1 MLYNQSSLGLP
12 ESSYT
17 TVYIRS
23 FGFINTT
30 WSTCTYTGFAIVMQ
44 LRLVYKTGF
53 LSNILKHLI
62 KYLITDSLIFKVR
75 LPLLVSFHI
84 PAKAFDNTKKDKTRC
99 VALITLFSFKEYF
112 IVSVF
117 KILLL
122 NYSRSRSHGI
132 RKKCR

>member
-1 MLYNQSSLGLP
+1 MYNQYSLGMP

-17 TVYIRS
+17 TA
-23 FGFINTT
+23 FGFIYTT
-30 WSTCTYTGFAIVMQ
+30 WSTCTYTGFTIVMQ

-75 LPLLVSFHI
+75 LPLLVSFHT

-99 VALITLFSFKEYF
+99 VALITLFSFKEVF
-112 IVSVF
+112 IVSV
-117 KILLL
+117 
-122 NYSRSRSHGI
+122 SRYCYLIIVEVDCMAYVRNTEGI
-132 RKKCR
+132 C

>member
-1 MLYNQSSLGLP
+1 MYNQYSLGMP

-75 LPLLVSFHI
+75 LPLLVSYHT
-84 PAKAFDNTKKDKTRC
+84 PAKHLITQKKTKQDAC
-99 VALITLFSFKEYF
+99 VALITLFSFKEFF

>member
-23 FGFINTT
+23 FGFIYTT
-30 WSTCTYTGFAIVMQ
+30 WSTCTYTGFTIVMQ
-44 LRLVYKTGF
+44 LRLLYKTGF
-53 LSNILKHLI
+53 IYIILNHLI
-62 KYLITDSLIFKVR
+62 KYLITDSLIFRVR
-75 LPLLVSFHI
+75 LPLLVSFHT
-84 PAKAFDNTKKDKTRC
+84 PAKAFDNTKKDKTRF
-99 VALITLFSFKEYF
+99 VALITLFSFKEFF